1 MTAIDRRAL
10 LRGSALA
17 ASGAVLAGLPAARL
31 MAADSAAAFEAQW
44 PRVTELVSRYVG
56 ERKVACMVAAF
67 GWGNGPLGTLA
78 RGQEGFDDADAAGAN
93 SLFRVYSMTKPITG
107 MAAMMLIEEGKLGL
121 DQKLA
126 DFVPEFA
133 NPRVAVDPANS
144 LESRPAE
151 AQITIRQLM
160 THTAGLGYAGI
171 SRNKVGEEL
180 LRLGVTPASVSR
192 MQIPGITPPV
202 PTVGPDEFLR
212 RAASV
217 PLVADPGRKWIYSMG
232 LDVLGL
238 VIQRVSGAKS
248 FGDFLHERLFGP
260 AGMTSSYFQV
270 PQAEEP
276 RLTTNYGVLAGVP
289 IAIDRSV
296 NSIYRDSPAFAY
308 GGAGLVSTPADYD
321 RFLQMLV
328 TGGMVGGKRVMSER
342 AVTLGM
348 SNLLPEGI
356 EMKGTFAEGA
366 GFGAGGRVGLGADE
380 GSFGW
385 SGAAG
390 TVGFVNRRVGL
401 RAGLYTQFMPPETY
415 PIQREF
421 MAAARDDALG
431 RLAR

>member
-1 MTAIDRRAL
+1 MAAIDRRAL

-31 MAADSAAAFEAQW
+31 LAADSAAVFEAQW
-44 PRVTELVSRYVG
+44 PRVTELVARYVG

-133 NPRVAVDPANS
+133 NPRVAIDPAKG
-144 LESRPAE
+144 LDSRPAE
-151 AQITIRQLM
+151 GQITIRQLM

-171 SRNKVGEEL
+171 SRDKVGEEL

-248 FGDFLHERLFGP
+248 YGDFLHERLFGP
-260 AGMTSSYFQV
+260 AGMSSSYFQV
-270 PQAEEP
+270 PQTEEP

-328 TGGMVGGKRVMSER
+328 TGGVVGGKRVMSER
-342 AVTLGM
+342 AVALGT
-348 SNLLPEGI
+348 SNLLPEGVDL
-356 EMKGTFAEGA
+356 KGTFVEGA